1 MIKMPKDTDFSYKEK
16 RSNKQLFID
25 RFYQEY
31 LSEKHAYGETFKT
44 KAVTIFAVVQFLMA
58 AAVAATKVFG

>member
-1 MIKMPKDTDFSYKEK
+1 MKINKNKDFGYKEK

-31 LSEKHAYGETFKT
+31 LAEKHAYGESFKT
-44 KAVTIFAVVQFLMA
+44 KAEWQKENQDFINKKYEEGA
-58 AAVAATKVFG
+58 

>member
-1 MIKMPKDTDFSYKEK
+1 MKINKNKDFGYKEK

-31 LSEKHAYGETFKT
+31 LAEKQAYGETFRT
-44 KAVTIFAVVQFLMA
+44 KAEWQKENQDFINKKYEEGA
-58 AAVAATKVFG
+58 

>member
-1 MIKMPKDTDFSYKEK
+1 MKINKNKDFGYKEK

-31 LSEKHAYGETFKT
+31 LAEKQAYGETFRT
-44 KAVTIFAVVQFLMA
+44 KAEWQKENQDFINKKYEEGAWV
-58 AAVAATKVFG
+58 

>member
-1 MIKMPKDTDFSYKEK
+1 MKINKNKDFGYKEK

-31 LSEKHAYGETFKT
+31 LAEKQAYGETFRT
-44 KAVTIFAVVQFLMA
+44 KAEWQKENQDFINKKYEEET
-58 AAVAATKVFG
+58 